1 MFTYEQEM
9 QRRGIRNF
17 ELPVPTLSDCL
28 VPTLKRIPSLAIP
41 LLRHYYSPT
50 EFQQDMPE
58 ILADLPIPIADL
70 PFFVGATAE
79 MVCFYRRL
87 NACYDRRWKW
97 EVLAMSSM
105 FTISNASVADA
116 EGFQKLLEAIYGA
129 VDNDLAKMLE
139 WLKDCRVVARK
150 LEVEQLFQKSIFGYH
165 LSFLLKKSAM
175 DDVKAGKLPYFKISP
190 RHIAEPGEEYVFFIL
205 DMHTPLVLTAQSPLR

>member
-1 MFTYEQEM
+1 
-9 QRRGIRNF
+9 
-17 ELPVPTLSDCL
+17 
-28 VPTLKRIPSLAIP
+28 
-41 LLRHYYSPT
+41 
-50 EFQQDMPE
+50 
-58 ILADLPIPIADL
+58 
-70 PFFVGATAE
+70 
-79 MVCFYRRL
+79 
-87 NACYDRRWKW
+87 
-97 EVLAMSSM
+97 MSSM

-205 DMHTPLVLTAQSPLR
+205 DMHTPLVLTAQSPLRYNLILDLIDTIGNVVKQGKCLEVAALAENLDFEDRMKDFGFVETLYKDPCARVRPWKLLRTEPESFVAVTNAYKPLQRYRAKSLFNQ